1 MHFLRSV
8 LILILL
14 LFLFSNPTHAI
25 EPLRPLRTNTPPTI
39 DGMLNDPVWRQAPFE
54 TGFISYH
61 PDYGSP
67 MTEDTKVWYAY
78 DRENLYFA
86 FKCYDS
92 EPDKIKTSVTARDKI
107 RSDDWI
113 CINLDTFND
122 QQSIYALYVNPTGI
136 QMDSRATMTDEDLS
150 IDVVWYSAGK
160 VDSEGY
166 SIELQIPFKSIRFSH
181 KEPVE
186 MGVIFERYIS
196 RKSEAGTYPALDPK
210 WGHNFITQTRPLI
223 YENVKH
229 YRLVEILPA
238 VTYTNKSAID
248 QGELRTKKD
257 KGEFSLTGKYGITS
271 HLVFDGTVNPD
282 FSQVE
287 ADAGQVEFNQ
297 RYALYYEEK
306 RPFFLEGRENF
317 IFGGHTAGDPLEAV
331 VHTRTIVDPLVGLK
345 LTGKI
350 GKKNTLASIYAM
362 DELLDHQQQGDY
374 AHIGILRYKRALTQD
389 SFLGGFF
396 TSRESEKSYNRVL
409 GTDGQVR
416 INKSSHI
423 EFHGFLSSSKD
434 TLNKNNGHA
443 LGLKYYYLSRDW
455 HAVARLHD
463 LSQDFN
469 TETGY
474 VTRTGITRIRVGLI
488 RMLYPQSNVIKRIEP
503 LMNNQFVWD
512 KESEQWEHSN
522 ELYLS
527 FVLPRSSSI
536 RIGYIYSHEI
546 YLGRKFN
553 TSMVHIGGGSQFNKQ
568 LYFDFFFRYGK
579 KIRYTTDPFQ
589 GKGSTTAANLV
600 YQPSEKF
607 STALGFTFSDLYRDD
622 NKEKIFN
629 YPIIRSKN
637 TYQFNKYLFFRII
650 LEYTPIDIYE
660 YDYEYRS
667 RELTTD
673 FLISFTYIPG
683 TVIHLGYGSLYDK
696 IKWENEGYVDSDG
709 FLETQQGFFFKTSY
723 LWRM

>member
-1 MHFLRSV
+1 MNFLRSTQV
-8 LILILL
+8 LSLL
-14 LFLFSNPTHAI
+14 LLLFSNPANAI
-25 EPLRPLRTNTPPTI
+25 EPLRPFRTETPPII
-39 DGMLNDPVWRQAPFE
+39 DGILDDTVWQQAPFE
-54 TGFISYH
+54 TGFILYS

-67 MTEDTKVWYAY
+67 MSEDTKVWYAY

-86 FKCYDS
+86 FKCDDS
-92 EPDKIKTSVTARDKI
+92 EPDKVKTSVTARDKI
-107 RSDDWI
+107 GSDDWI

-122 QQSIYALYVNPTGI
+122 QQAIYALYVNPAGI
-136 QMDSRATMTDEDLS
+136 QMDSRATMTDEDMS
-150 IDVVWYSAGK
+150 IDVVWYSAGR

-166 SIELQIPFKSIRFSH
+166 SIELKIPFKSIRFSH

-238 VTYTNKSAID
+238 VTYANKSVID
-248 QGELRTKKD
+248 QGKLKTEKD

-271 HLVFDGTVNPD
+271 HLILDGTVNPD

-317 IFGGHTAGDPLEAV
+317 IFGGLTDGDPLGAI
-331 VHTRTIVDPLVGLK
+331 VHTRTIVDPMIGLK

-350 GKKNTLASIYAM
+350 GNKNTLASIYAK
-362 DELLDHQQQGDY
+362 DELPDKELQGDY
-374 AHIGILRYKRALTQD
+374 AHVGILRYKRALTQD

-396 TSRESEKSYNRVL
+396 TGRELEKSYNRVI
-409 GTDGQVR
+409 GADGQLR
-416 INKSSHI
+416 INKSSHV
-423 EFHGFLSSSKD
+423 EYHGLLSSSKD
-434 TLNKNNGHA
+434 ESNKKNGYA
-443 LGLKYYYLSRDW
+443 LGFKYYYLSRDW
-455 HAVARLHD
+455 HLVARLHD
-463 LSQDFN
+463 LSRDFN

-474 VTRTGITRIRVGLI
+474 LTRGDITRIRIGVI
-488 RMLYPQSNVIKRIEP
+488 RMLYPQSSVIKRIEP
-503 LMNNQFVWD
+503 LLNNQFIND
-512 KESEQWEHSN
+512 KESGKWEHSN
-522 ELYLS
+522 ELYVS
-527 FVLPRSSSI
+527 FVLPRTSRF
-536 RIGYIYSHEI
+536 RIGCAYSHEI
-546 YLGRKFN
+546 FLGDKFN
-553 TSMVHIGGGSQFNKQ
+553 TSSVTMNGNSQFTRQ
-568 LYFDFFFRYGK
+568 LYFDFLFRYGK
-579 KIRYTTDPFQ
+579 KIRYTLNPFQ
-589 GKGSTTAANLV
+589 GKGTTVAANVV

-607 STALGFTFSDLYRDD
+607 SSAFGFTYSDLYRDE
-622 NKEKIFN
+622 NNEKIFT
-629 YPIIRSKN
+629 YPIVRSKN
-637 TYQFNKYLFFRII
+637 TYQFNKYLFIRAIF
-650 LEYTPIDIYE
+650 EYIPFTNYE
-660 YDYEYRS
+660 TDSRS
-667 RELTTD
+667 QELTTD

-696 IKWENEGYVDSDG
+696 IKWENGDYAESDR
-709 FLETQQGFFFKTSY
+709 FIETQRGFFFKTSY

>member
-1 MHFLRSV
+1 MNALRSV
-8 LILILL
+8 LILLLL
-14 LFLFSNPTHAI
+14 LFLFSNPTNAI
-25 EPLRPLRTNTPPTI
+25 EPLRPFRTNTAPTI
-39 DGMLNDPVWRQAPFE
+39 DGILDDSVWQQAPFE
-54 TGFISYH
+54 TGFIIYS

-67 MTEDTKVWYAY
+67 MSEDTKVWYAY

-92 EPDKIKTSVTARDKI
+92 ESDKIKTSVTARDKI

-122 QQSIYALYVNPTGI
+122 QQAIYALYVNPAGI
-136 QMDSRATMTDEDLS
+136 QMDSRATMTDEDMS

-160 VDSEGY
+160 VDNEGY
-166 SIELQIPFKSIRFSH
+166 SIELKIPFKSIRFSH
-181 KEPVE
+181 REPVE

-238 VTYTNKSAID
+238 VTYANKSTID
-248 QGELRTKKD
+248 QGNLKTEKD

-271 HLVFDGTVNPD
+271 HLILDGTVNPD

-297 RYALYYEEK
+297 RYALYFEEK

-317 IFGGHTAGDPLEAV
+317 IFGGHTAGDPLDAI

-350 GKKNTLASIYAM
+350 GKRNTLASIYAI
-362 DELLDHQQQGDY
+362 DELPDYPQQGDY
-374 AHIGILRYKRALTQD
+374 AHVGILRYKRALTQD

-396 TSRESEKSYNRVL
+396 TGRELENGYNRVV

-434 TLNKNNGHA
+434 TLSTDNGHA

-463 LSQDFN
+463 LSQNFN

-474 VTRTGITRIRVGLI
+474 ITRTGITRIRVGVI
-488 RMLYPQSNVIKRIEP
+488 RMLYPQSNIIKRIEP
-503 LMNNQFVWD
+503 LMNNQFIWD

-522 ELYLS
+522 GLYLS
-527 FVLPRSSSI
+527 FVLPRSS
-536 RIGYIYSHEI
+536 RFRMGYVYSHEI
-546 YLGRKFN
+546 FLGEKYN
-553 TSMVHIGGGSQFNKQ
+553 TSNVTINGSSQFTRQ
-568 LYFDFFFRYGK
+568 FYFDFFFRYGK
-579 KIRYTTDPFQ
+579 KIRYSSNPFQ
-589 GKGSTTAANLV
+589 GKGSTAAANIV

-622 NKEKIFN
+622 NNEKIFN
-629 YPIIRSKN
+629 YPFLSN
-637 TYQFNKYLFFRII
+637 FNIF
-650 LEYTPIDIYE
+650 P
-660 YDYEYRS
+660 S
-667 RELTTD
+667 RD
-673 FLISFTYIPG
+673 FTIFPTC
-683 TVIHLGYGSLYDK
+683 
-696 IKWENEGYVDSDG
+696 
-709 FLETQQGFFFKTSY
+709 F
-723 LWRM
+723 

>member
-1 MHFLRSV
+1 MPFLRSI
-8 LILILL
+8 LILIWL
-14 LFLFSNPTHAI
+14 LFLLSNPSSAI
-25 EPLRPLRTNTPPTI
+25 EPLRPLRTNTPPII
-39 DGMLNDPVWRQAPFE
+39 DGILDDAVWQQAPFE
-54 TGFISYH
+54 TGFIIYH

-67 MTEDTKVWYAY
+67 MSEDTKVWYAY

-122 QQSIYALYVNPTGI
+122 QQAIYALYVNPTGI
-136 QMDSRATMTDEDLS
+136 QMDSRATMTDEDMS

-160 VDSEGY
+160 INSEGY
-166 SIELQIPFKSIRFSH
+166 SIELKIPFKSIRLSH

-210 WGHNFITQTRPLI
+210 WGQNFITQTRPLI

-229 YRLVEILPA
+229 YRLVELLPA
-238 VTYTNKSAID
+238 VTYSNNSALD
-248 QGELRTKKD
+248 QGKLKAKKD

-271 HLVFDGTVNPD
+271 HLVLDGTVNPD

-317 IFGGHTAGDPLEAV
+317 IFGGHTAGDPLESIV
-331 VHTRTIVDPLVGLK
+331 YTRTIVDPLVGLK

-350 GKKNTLASIYAM
+350 GKKNTLASIYAR
-362 DELLDHQQQGDY
+362 DELLDHQQQSDY
-374 AHIGILRYKRALTQD
+374 AHVGILRYKRALTQD
-389 SFLGGFF
+389 SFIGGFF
-396 TSRESEKSYNRVL
+396 TTRELENSYNRVV
-409 GTDGQVR
+409 GSDGQVR

-423 EFHGFLSSSKD
+423 EFHGLLSSSKD

-455 HAVARLHD
+455 HVVARLHD

-469 TETGY
+469 TDVGY
-474 VTRTGITRIRVGLI
+474 VTRTGITRLRAGIIR
-488 RMLYPQSNVIKRIEP
+488 RLYPQSKIFMRIDP
-503 LMNNQFVWD
+503 LLNNQFIRD
-512 KESEQWEHSN
+512 KASQQWEN
-522 ELYLS
+522 NNAFYLT
-527 FVLPRSSSI
+527 FLLPRSSNI
-536 RIGYIYSHEI
+536 RVGYAFATEIFNDEKLNISNFSLIG
-546 YLGRKFN
+546 N
-553 TSMVHIGGGSQFNKQ
+553 SQFTKQ
-568 LYFDFFFRYGK
+568 LYFELTYVYGN
-579 KIRYTTDPFQ
+579 KIRYQLDPYQ
-589 GKGSTTAANLV
+589 GRGSTAEGGLV
-600 YQPSEKF
+600 YQPSDRF
-607 STALGFTFSDLYRDD
+607 NSSLSLTYSDLYRED
-622 NKEKIFN
+622 NGKKVFDYTILWS
-629 YPIIRSKN
+629 RN
-637 TYQFNKYLFFRII
+637 TYQLNRYLFFRII
-650 LEYTPIDIYE
+650 LQYTPFTNHENND
-660 YDYEYRS
+660 RS
-667 RELTTD
+667 RELMTD

-696 IKWENEGYVDSDG
+696 IRWENNDYVESDR
-709 FLETQQGFFFKTSY
+709 FLETQRGLFFKTSY